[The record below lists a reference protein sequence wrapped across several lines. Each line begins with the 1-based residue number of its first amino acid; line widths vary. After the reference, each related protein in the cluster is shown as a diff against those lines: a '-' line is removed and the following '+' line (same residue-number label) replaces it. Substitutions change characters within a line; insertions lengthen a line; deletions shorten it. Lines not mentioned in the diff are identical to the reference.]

1 LYASLSKHD
10 WCACL
15 PTCAGTPAGK
25 AFGPFMNLEK
35 VALQT
40 LRSTKKDPLTTVYAL
55 EFF

>member
-1 LYASLSKHD
+1 
-10 WCACL
+10 
-15 PTCAGTPAGK
+15 
-25 AFGPFMNLEK
+25 MNLEK